1 MRTAQLRQVDL
12 NFLVVFTVLV
22 DGAKRLSCY
31 KQACCL
37 ANPIRSARHRGL
49 VVLLVHQMFTVEP
62 ALLQTAAN
70 VVDHFFQAT
79 EIDIEIGAAA

>member
-1 MRTAQLRQVDL
+1 MRIAQLRQVDL

-37 ANPIRSARHRGL
+37 ANRRS
-49 VVLLVHQMFTVEP
+49 EP
-62 ALLQTAAN
+62 RALSVAAEFP
-70 VVDHFFQAT
+70 D
-79 EIDIEIGAAA
+79 